1 MQNGPPLSKAMLL
14 TALGNSP
21 TAIEDIAKRLFPAIP
36 DGWLDEF
43 RDEGGSS
50 MLDRIRNHLAQLA
63 QEGEIVC
70 NTADSYSLVRASCSG
85 RRTNPSTRKG
95 VEEAKPQLAE
105 YELTKVLGQG
115 GMGIVYSGQHKVS
128 GRSVA
133 VKIQTCGKDDANARM
148 IHEAHVMSA
157 LDGHPGFVDVFSM
170 GLNHCGRRYLVME
183 LIDGEAL
190 SNCMH
195 DDLAQ
200 SIGYCQQIAQSMAY
214 AHAKGIVH
222 RDLKPENIL
231 VTRDGRVK
239 IIDLG
244 LSVSRD
250 LQRLTGEKRVV
261 GTPAYMAPEMWQG
274 RIGPA
279 GDVYALGVM
288 VYEVCAGLMP
298 FERGGPLKPAR
309 TLRNDLPKHLDALCT
324 HLLSV
329 RPEDRP
335 SMADAA
341 GLLALSTPSWL
352 SRFRGWLE
360 GARCAEQHR
369 DAFLGVR

>member
-70 NTADSYSLVRASCSG
+70 NDADTYSLVVTSCSG
-85 RRTNPSTRKG
+85 RRTNPNTRKG

-115 GMGIVYSGQHKVS
+115 GMGTVYSGQHKAS
-128 GRSVA
+128 GRAVA
-133 VKIQTCGKDDANARM
+133 VKIQTAGRRDANDRM
-148 IHEAHVMSA
+148 IREAQIMSA
-157 LDGHPGFVDVFSM
+157 LDGHSGFVDVFSM
-170 GLNHCGRRYLVME
+170 GLDMAGRRYLVME
-183 LIDGEAL
+183 LIDGEPFG
-190 SNCMH
+190 NVMH
-195 DDLAQ
+195 WDLEK
-200 SIGYCQQIAQSMAY
+200 SIGYCRQIAESMAY

-222 RDLKPENIL
+222 RDLKPENVLI
-231 VTRDGRVK
+231 TKDGKVK

-250 LQRLTGEKRVV
+250 LNRLTSESRVM
-261 GTPAYMAPEMWQG
+261 GTTGYMSPEMFRG
-274 RIGPA
+274 YTGPSC
-279 GDVYALGVM
+279 DVYAFGVIL
-288 VYEVCAGLMP
+288 YEVCAGLMP

-309 TLRNDLPKHLDALCT
+309 TLRKDLPKHLDALCMR
-324 HLLSV
+324 LLSV

-335 SMADAA
+335 SMEEVAER
-341 GLLALSTPSWL
+341 LVLSAPSWL